1 MARPDLCISS
11 DSHVVET
18 PDIFDGLDKRFGD
31 LAPRIVFEEG
41 KGDILHV
48 NGRSGLNIGRFG
60 IAGHFAND
68 PETIQMMREG
78 YAGLRKSIVDPMERL
93 KDQKVDGLDAE
104 VLLPSVMFGIYPV
117 DNSEIVAATFKNYN
131 DWIMNYT
138 SQAPK
143 QLYPTACISLLDI
156 DDAIQE
162 LHRVKNMGHVGANI
176 PCVPPADR
184 PYSDP
189 EYYERFWAE
198 AQALD
203 MPLVMHVN
211 CSAQP
216 NHGLPNWGPV
226 MSYCL
231 WPTGMAKVIGDLIWS
246 GVAARYPKLKFVM
259 TEFETGW
266 IAQFLQ
272 RLDWS
277 IHRVPA
283 SVIPAEVVENGTFYW
298 KQNFTATF
306 EDDRI
311 GLMTR
316 EEIGVNN
323 LMWGSDFPH
332 HDSTFPRSQD
342 VLDDIFD
349 GIPDE
354 DRFRITV
361 ANCVELYKLP
371 IEY

>member
-1 MARPDLCISS
+1 MARPEICISS

-18 PDIFDGLDKRFGD
+18 PDIFDGLERRFGD

-41 KGDILHV
+41 RGDILHV

-68 PETIQMMREG
+68 PETQSMMKAG
-78 YAGLRKSIVDPMERL
+78 YAGLRKGIIDPAARL
-93 KDQKVDGLDAE
+93 ADQDIDGVNAE

-117 DNSEIVAATFKNYN
+117 DNAEIVSATFKNFN
-131 DWIMNYT
+131 DWILNYT
-138 SQAPK
+138 RQAPTR
-143 QLYPTACISLLDI
+143 LFPTGCISLLDI
-156 DDAIQE
+156 DDAIEE
-162 LHRVKNMGHVGANI
+162 LHRIKRDGHVGANI
-176 PCVPPADR
+176 PCVPPADK
-184 PYSDP
+184 PYTDAAYYDP
-189 EYYERFWAE
+189 FWHA
-198 AQALD
+198 AQDLD
-203 MPLVMHVN
+203 VPLVMHVN

-216 NHGLPNWGPV
+216 NHGLPAWGPV

-246 GVAARYPKLKFVM
+246 GVCARFPRLKFVM

-283 SVIPAEVVENGTFYW
+283 SVIPAEVTEPGSFYW
-298 KQNFTATF
+298 HQNFTATF
-306 EDDRI
+306 EDDRVGI
-311 GLMTR
+311 LTR
-316 EEIGVNN
+316 HEIGVRN

-349 GIPDE
+349 GVPDA
-354 DRFRITV
+354 DRYAITAGNV
-361 ANCVELYKLP
+361 RALYNLP
-371 IEY
+371 I